1 MVILQAIVDKVNNA
15 SPTPP
20 ASDVQATL
28 PSGSGW
34 DSFIQLIGLIIL
46 LVLILVATYYT
57 TRFVGNV
64 KLGQLKNSNFQLID
78 AYRISPNKLLQ
89 IVKIA
94 DKYVVLAVCKDTITF
109 ITELDEDSVT
119 ARDFQTKEKLTFS
132 QLLEKVRNNK

>member
-20 ASDVQATL
+20 VENVQATL

-34 DSFIQLIGLIIL
+34 DNFIQLIGLVIL
-46 LVLILVATYYT
+46 LALILIATYYT

-64 KLGQLKNSNFQLID
+64 KLGQMKNSNFKLID

-89 IVKIA
+89 IVKIGN
-94 DKYVVLAVCKDTITF
+94 KYVVLAVCKDAITF
-109 ITELDEDSVT
+109 ITELDEENVT